1 MTSEVT
7 SHALQTEPPNV
18 IDVQEQIYIIT
29 GVFITFIVFLLI
41 VSLGTAYA
49 VIG

>member
-1 MTSEVT
+1 MLTSPA
-7 SHALQTEPPNV
+7 ALQTDPPNK

-29 GVFITFIVFLLI
+29 GVFVAFIVFLLI
-41 VSLGTAYA
+41 ISLVTAYT

>member
-1 MTSEVT
+1 M
-7 SHALQTEPPNV
+7 

-29 GVFITFIVFLLI
+29 GVFITFIILLLV
-41 VSLGTAYA
+41 VSLATAYV

>member
-1 MTSEVT
+1 M
-7 SHALQTEPPNV
+7 

-29 GVFITFIVFLLI
+29 GVFVAFIVFLLV
-41 VSLGTAYA
+41 VSLTTAYV